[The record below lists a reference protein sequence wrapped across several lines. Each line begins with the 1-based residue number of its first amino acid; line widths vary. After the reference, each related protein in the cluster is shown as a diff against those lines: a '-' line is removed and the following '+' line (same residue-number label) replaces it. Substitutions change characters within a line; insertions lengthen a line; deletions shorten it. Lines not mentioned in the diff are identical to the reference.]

1 MSGDR
6 YMDSDFYND
15 SAYTADISTKMRIPE
30 HLMAH
35 GSANGD
41 STVNHD
47 LELDKTNL
55 HLYDMQVPDRILVAG
70 SDRHIPSKSTPRELQ
85 LEHAVLPPTPEHV
98 RVHTPPR
105 NITMD
110 QMFSHDEP
118 FYQTPRQDGTFT
130 GSIKLGEV
138 HFPAPPEEGR
148 TPQEKSEGGGPR
160 GSVGGLR
167 SGLERGGSYEADNT
181 PIRSESVEGL
191 SVYEE
196 VQMMRRQIA
205 KLNHRLM
212 AVELENQQQQQREMV
227 LTVLVSAYFVVKA
240 LVWVNKSM

>member
-35 GSANGD
+35 GVHNGD
-41 STVNHD
+41 SGSVNHD
-47 LELDKTNL
+47 LDLDKTNL

-85 LEHAVLPPTPEHV
+85 LEHSVMPPTPEHV

-105 NITMD
+105 
-110 QMFSHDEP
+110 
-118 FYQTPRQDGTFT
+118 
-130 GSIKLGEV
+130 SIKLGEV
-138 HFPAPPEEGR
+138 HFPAAPEEAR
-148 TPQEKSEGGGPR
+148 TPQEQSERGSNRGPGGGMK
-160 GSVGGLR
+160 G
-167 SGLERGGSYEADNT
+167 GLERGGSYEADT
-181 PIRSESVEGL
+181 SIRSESAEGL

-227 LTVLVSAYFVVKA
+227 LTVMVSAYFVVKA
-240 LVWVNKSM
+240 MVWLNKAM